1 MATEVFDARA
11 TGEHGGFG
19 TVHFEMPLP
28 SPGADPAP
36 GTGPDREPAGVM

>member
-19 TVHFEMPLP
+19 TVHFEMPLLA
-28 SPGADPAP
+28 PGADPAQGKGP
-36 GTGPDREPAGVM
+36 GREPAGVM